1 MKNSKK
7 LMLMLMYKLKIKP
20 RPKAKVKAGLKM
32 TKLSSLEIPTDPRN
46 RLQRQVQKIFSD
58 GKKKY

>member
-1 MKNSKK
+1 
-7 LMLMLMYKLKIKP
+7 MLMYKLKIKP